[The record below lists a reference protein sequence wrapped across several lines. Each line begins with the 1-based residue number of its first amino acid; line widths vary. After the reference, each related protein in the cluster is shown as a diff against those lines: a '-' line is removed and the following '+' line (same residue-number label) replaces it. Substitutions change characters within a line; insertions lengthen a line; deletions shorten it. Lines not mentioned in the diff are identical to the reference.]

1 MFRVFRGC
9 GVRCSS
15 SVPAHQRTLEAVTS
29 SDYGERRSMEC
40 GSNVLEAAG
49 SVESTETTPARA
61 KCKHRTGAQPLALQA
76 ALYPVLLVPVFLKDT
91 RTLAGCSEEQLLQV
105 FPPQVVQCCS
115 SSSSSSSNSSSNKR
129 KKHATTAQQGVLP
142 AQGHLQQLTVQQLG
156 LLLLAAVLK
165 GLVSPMRQLALATA
179 MSAADF
185 KTSEEWQQLLAETEH
200 GCDREDEL
208 LALAL
213 F

>member
-1 MFRVFRGC
+1 M
-9 GVRCSS
+9 
-15 SVPAHQRTLEAVTS
+15 
-29 SDYGERRSMEC
+29 
-40 GSNVLEAAG
+40 
-49 SVESTETTPARA
+49 ESTQTTPARA

-105 FPPQVVQCCS
+105 FPPEVVQCCS
-115 SSSSSSSNSSSNKR
+115 SSSSSNKR

-179 MSAADF
+179 MSAADC

-200 GCDREDEL
+200 GCDR
-208 LALAL
+208 
-213 F
+213 